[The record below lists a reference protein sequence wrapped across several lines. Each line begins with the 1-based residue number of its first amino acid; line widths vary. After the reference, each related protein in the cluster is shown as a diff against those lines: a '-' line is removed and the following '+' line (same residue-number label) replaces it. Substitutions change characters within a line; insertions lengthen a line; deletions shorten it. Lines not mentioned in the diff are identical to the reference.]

1 MFRRYIFLQILNNFF
16 SILQDTAAM
25 CLSRN
30 ITLNHSIVADLVITC
45 RIFLGFEFL
54 VRKEKKNGISH
65 EKREKNE
72 KNPAL

>member
-30 ITLNHSIVADLVITC
+30 ITLNHSTVVADLVIHS
-45 RIFLGFEFL
+45 FLKL
-54 VRKEKKNGISH
+54 QIKNVITT
-65 EKREKNE
+65 
-72 KNPAL
+72 

>member
-30 ITLNHSIVADLVITC
+30 ITLNHSNSIVVADLVIHS
-45 RIFLGFEFL
+45 FLKL
-54 VRKEKKNGISH
+54 QIKNVITT
-65 EKREKNE
+65 
-72 KNPAL
+72 

>member
-30 ITLNHSIVADLVITC
+30 ITLNHSIVVADLVIHS
-45 RIFLGFEFL
+45 FLKL
-54 VRKEKKNGISH
+54 QIKNVITT
-65 EKREKNE
+65 
-72 KNPAL
+72 